1 VAGLAV
7 VDCPAPN
14 GVAEGALEVCD
25 IRATDPDLDQ
35 LPLVNKNLEVVA
47 TPFRE
52 YLRTQSGLEPITII
66 GFTH

>member
-1 VAGLAV
+1 MAGLAV
-7 VDCPAPN
+7 VDCPALN
-14 GVAEGALEVCD
+14 GVAEGALEVCN
-25 IRATDPDLDQ
+25 IRPTDPDLDK
-35 LPLVNKNLEVVA
+35 LSLVNENLEVVT